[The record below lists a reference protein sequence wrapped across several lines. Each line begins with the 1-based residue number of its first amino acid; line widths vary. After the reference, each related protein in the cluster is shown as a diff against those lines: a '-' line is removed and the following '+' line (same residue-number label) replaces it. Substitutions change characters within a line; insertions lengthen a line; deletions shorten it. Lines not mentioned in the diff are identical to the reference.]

1 MSPALKAAP
10 SISIPGLGL
19 ISANSGLLPLA
30 ACSDGRFRAGRD
42 GVISVTA
49 TGDRKVEFI
58 AFADHTLAFVRS
70 ALGYPAYYPVHPV
83 ALERPVRAVLMDL
96 DGTSVHSE
104 GFWIWIIERTT
115 ASLLGDPHFELESAD
130 LPFVSGHSV
139 SEHLSYCVRKYCP
152 DKTVEEA
159 RDFYFE
165 HTRREMRAILDGHGR
180 ADAFV
185 PAPGLKEFLLALKA
199 QGIKIALV
207 TSGLHEKAWP
217 EIVAAFRALK
227 MGDPRDFYDA
237 IITAGFPLRKGEAG
251 TLGELSPKPHPWLYA
266 EAARVGLGIPFEA
279 RNSVLGIEDSGAGVC
294 AIRLAGFPTVG
305 MAGGN
310 IIESGTRALCDYYCE
325 TFARVLQVLD
335 EPGAPDTTESLL
347 STDANRAHLRE
358 TLRDSRD
365 PSSYH
370 LASLEDS

>member
-1 MSPALKAAP
+1 MTSDLPAFV
-10 SISIPGLGL
+10 PGLGL
-19 ISANSGLLPLA
+19 ISADSGLIPLD
-30 ACSDGRFRAGRD
+30 ACADGRFRVGRE
-42 GVISVTA
+42 GVLSIHA

-58 AFADHTLAFVRS
+58 AFLDHTLAYVRS

-83 ALERPVRAVLMDL
+83 ALERPVQAVLMDL

-115 ASLLGDPHFELESAD
+115 ASLLWNPNFELEPAD

-139 SEHLSYCVRKYCP
+139 SEHLAYCVRKYCP
-152 DKTVEEA
+152 DKTVEQA

-165 HTRREMRAILDGHGR
+165 HTRREMRAVLEGGGR

-185 PAPGLKEFLLALKA
+185 PAPGLKEFLLSLK
-199 QGIKIALV
+199 GRGTKIALV

-217 EIVAAFRALK
+217 EIVAAFRALSL
-227 MGDPRDFYDA
+227 GDPRDFYDA
-237 IITAGFPLRKGEAG
+237 IITAGFPLRKGEVG

-266 EAARVGLGIPFEA
+266 EAARIGLGIPFEA

-325 TFARVLQVLD
+325 TLDDVLSVVR
-335 EPGAPDTTESLL
+335 GA
-347 STDANRAHLRE
+347 
-358 TLRDSRD
+358 
-365 PSSYH
+365 
-370 LASLEDS
+370 

>member
-1 MSPALKAAP
+1 MTSHLLSA
-10 SISIPGLGL
+10 IPGLGP

-30 ACSDGRFRAGRD
+30 ACSDSRFIVGQD
-42 GVISVTA
+42 GVASVTA

-58 AFADHTLAFVRS
+58 AFADHTLAYVRS

-83 ALERPVRAVLMDL
+83 ALERPVQAVLMDL

-115 ASLLGDPHFELESAD
+115 ASLLGDPRFALEPGD

-165 HTRREMRAILDGHGR
+165 HTRREMQAILDGRGR
-180 ADAFV
+180 MDAFV
-185 PAPGLKEFLLALKA
+185 PAPGLKEFLLELKNR
-199 QGIKIALV
+199 GIKIALV

-217 EIVAAFRALK
+217 EIVAAFRVLG

-237 IITAGFPLRKGEAG
+237 IITAGFPLRRGEAG

-266 EAARVGLGIPFEA
+266 EAARVGLGIPFE
-279 RNSVLGIEDSGAGVC
+279 GA
-294 AIRLAGFPTVG
+294 
-305 MAGGN
+305 
-310 IIESGTRALCDYYCE
+310 
-325 TFARVLQVLD
+325 
-335 EPGAPDTTESLL
+335 
-347 STDANRAHLRE
+347 
-358 TLRDSRD
+358 
-365 PSSYH
+365 
-370 LASLEDS
+370 